1 MQKANYN
8 PQSANAQDSAN
19 NSHNSAFDS
28 NLDSA
33 NRAKSAKKDEFS
45 KLKLLALE
53 LKNMQLRLVK
63 DLNSADFYKQ
73 NNAIKLN

>member
-8 PQSANAQDSAN
+8 PQSALDSAN
-19 NSHNSAFDS
+19 NPHNSAFDS

-63 DLNSADFYKQ
+63 DLNNADFYKQ

>member
-1 MQKANYN
+1 MQKANHN
-8 PQSANAQDSAN
+8 PQSALDSAN

-73 NNAIKLN
+73 NNAMKLN